1 MLPDVH
7 TLHGCLRFI
16 PFISLRFVPA
26 VFRNH
31 RVTCP
36 KEEMMAVFQLLHGED
51 AYRRIDVKETGENQ
65 V

>member
-1 MLPDVH
+1 MC
-7 TLHGCLRFI
+7 TLCMAACGLSPLYLYVLYQLFLEI
-16 PFISLRFVPA
+16 IE
-26 VFRNH
+26 
-31 RVTCP
+31 CP